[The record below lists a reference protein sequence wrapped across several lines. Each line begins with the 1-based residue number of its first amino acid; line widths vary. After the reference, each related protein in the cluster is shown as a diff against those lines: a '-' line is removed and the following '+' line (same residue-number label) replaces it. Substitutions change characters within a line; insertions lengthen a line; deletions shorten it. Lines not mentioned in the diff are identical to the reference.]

1 MSVGILVDIGKS
13 LTSFNNTVVS
23 IDLDVT
29 MDEAHEWQNDVTT
42 NPVEIGSPIADHIQL
57 MPDKLRITGMIS
69 DSSISDAVIK
79 QFSGIDNSQ
88 FLTRV
93 QTAFD
98 VLRKLKDD
106 RKLITVYTKF
116 KVYTDM
122 ALTSLSIPRN
132 NQTGDSIQF
141 SIEFMHVRMVS
152 TQTVDMPKGVNPK
165 PKTKASK
172 SLDTKTK
179 ATDKSGAKATKTVTT
194 TQSKSV
200 TDKSGAKATKTVTT
214 TQSKSVLS
222 GIAGL

>member
-13 LTSFNNTVVS
+13 LTSFKNDVIS

-29 MDEAHEWQNDVTT
+29 MDESHEWQNDVTT
-42 NPVEIGSPIADHIQL
+42 NPVETGSPIADHIQI

-79 QFSGIDNSQ
+79 QFSGIDGTQ

-98 VLRKLKDD
+98 VLRKLKED

-141 SIEFMHVRMVS
+141 SVEFVHVRIVN
-152 TQTVDMPKGVNPK
+152 TQTIDMPKGVNPK
-165 PKTKASK
+165 KTAKTGK
-172 SLDTKTK
+172 SVQTKT
-179 ATDKSGAKATKTVTT
+179 ALTDKSGAKKDKTV
-194 TQSKSV
+194 
-200 TDKSGAKATKTVTT
+200 

-222 GIAGL
+222 GILGQ

>member
-13 LTSFNNTVVS
+13 LTSFKNEVIS

-29 MDEAHEWQNDVTT
+29 MDEVHEWQNDVTT
-42 NPVEIGSPIADHIQL
+42 NPVETGSPIADHIQI

-79 QFSGIDNSQ
+79 QFSGIDNGQ

-98 VLRKLKDD
+98 LLRKLKDD
-106 RKLITVYTKF
+106 RKLITVYTKH

-141 SIEFMHVRMVS
+141 SIEFVNIRIVN
-152 TQTVDMPKGVNPK
+152 TQTVDMPKGINPK
-165 PKTKASK
+165 KTAKAGK
-172 SLDTKTK
+172 SVQTKT
-179 ATDKSGAKATKTVTT
+179 APTDKGGAKN
-194 TQSKSV
+194 
-200 TDKSGAKATKTVTT
+200 AKAV

-222 GIAGL
+222 GIFQ